1 VRVRFNAFP
10 FDFSKTFISFV
21 FWNNKVETMKQL
33 TLKTEVSVY
42 EYEELNEADRA
53 LAEAARQA
61 THGSYAP
68 YSHFH
73 VGAAALLA
81 DGTVVTG
88 ANQENAAYP
97 SGLCAERT
105 TIFYAGARYPHLAV
119 KALAIAA
126 NDEQGGPVSPIPPCG
141 ACRQVLLET
150 EQRFGVSIR
159 ILLCGRHEVYV
170 VESASELLPLT
181 FGSEFLK

>member
-1 VRVRFNAFP
+1 MKK
-10 FDFSKTFISFV
+10 KT
-21 FWNNKVETMKQL
+21 L
-33 TLKTEVSVY
+33 TTEITVMNY
-42 EYEELNEADRA
+42 DELCPEDRSLTA
-53 LAEAARQA
+53 AAREA

-73 VGAAALLA
+73 VGAAARLA

-105 TIFYAGARYPHLAV
+105 TLFYAGARYPHLAV

-126 NDEQGGPVSPIPPCG
+126 DDEHGGPESPIPPCG

-150 EQRFGVSIR
+150 EQRFGTPIR
-159 ILLCGRHEVYV
+159 ILLCGPQEVLI
-170 VESASELLPLT
+170 VESAAELLPLT